1 MARESLEESPTC
13 VFTRG
18 TEQLAETVRQLSFY
32 LTNVRLTGWARIC
45 KSVVAIMTLK
55 MSQFMERTRN
65 SSAS

>member
-32 LTNVRLTGWARIC
+32 LTNVQIDRMGADMQEC
-45 KSVVAIMTLK
+45 G
-55 MSQFMERTRN
+55 RN
-65 SSAS
+65 NDTQDEPIHGTDSEQ